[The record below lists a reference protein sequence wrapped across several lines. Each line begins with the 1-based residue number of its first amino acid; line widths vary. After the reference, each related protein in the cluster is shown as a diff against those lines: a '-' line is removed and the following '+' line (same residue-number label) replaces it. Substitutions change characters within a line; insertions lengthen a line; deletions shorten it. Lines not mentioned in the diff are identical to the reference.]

1 MSESQWVLLLVGGA
15 GLAGVGLVLTVLMQ
29 HRLPERARRA
39 RRAWESDEIAD
50 APLRIVRHSLI
61 QQQDIFRGLMLRAR
75 QEYLQLVNSGL
86 ESHRLKEVDTRTQ
99 LTLLQLE
106 ELEGDFA
113 RTMEL
118 KKRAEAEI
126 LKLAQEAAR
135 DKPRLE
141 KPAEINFD
149 QSQS

>member
-1 MSESQWVLLLVGGA
+1 MSEVQWLILLLGGA
-15 GLAGVGLVLTVLMQ
+15 GLAGVGLVLAVFMQ
-29 HRLPERARRA
+29 HRLPQRGRSSRQQWA
-39 RRAWESDEIAD
+39 SDEIAD
-50 APLRIVRHSLI
+50 APLRVVRHSLI
-61 QQQDIFRGLMLRAR
+61 QQQDIFRSLMLRAR

-135 DKPRLE
+135 DTPLLE
-141 KPAEINFD
+141 KPAEIKLNQD
-149 QSQS
+149 